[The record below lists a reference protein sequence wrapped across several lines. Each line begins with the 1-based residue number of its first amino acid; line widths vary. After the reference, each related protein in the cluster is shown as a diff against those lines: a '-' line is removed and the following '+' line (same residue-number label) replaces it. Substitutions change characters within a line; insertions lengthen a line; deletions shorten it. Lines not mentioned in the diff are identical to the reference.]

1 MYHSITFRTSS
12 GTDYNTW
19 SNWHLIP
26 ASRPTIAH
34 PEMVITRVTIPGK
47 VGTLDLTDYLYSKP
61 IYKDRTGSFEF
72 YVMEGYTDQRTVHA
86 EMLKI
91 LHGRKVK
98 VYFEDDPGYYYV
110 GRTKIDS
117 WRNEASRPTVTI
129 SYTIEPYKYN
139 ATTNAQVL
147 DDF

>member
-12 GTDYNTW
+12 GVDYNTW

-34 PEMVITRVTIPGK
+34 PEILTVSVSIPGK
-47 VGTLDLTDYLYSKP
+47 SGSIDLTNYLYSKP
-61 IYKDRTGSFEF
+61 IYKDRTGSFDF
-72 YVMEGYTDQRTVHA
+72 YVMEGYGDHRTTKA

-98 VYFEDDPGYYYV
+98 VIFEDDPNYYYN
-110 GRTKIDS
+110 GRMKIDK
-117 WRNEASRPTVTI
+117 WTNEASRPTVTI
-129 SYTIEPYKYN
+129 SYTIEPYKYKISNN
-139 ATTNAQVL
+139 ARVTN
-147 DDF
+147 DF